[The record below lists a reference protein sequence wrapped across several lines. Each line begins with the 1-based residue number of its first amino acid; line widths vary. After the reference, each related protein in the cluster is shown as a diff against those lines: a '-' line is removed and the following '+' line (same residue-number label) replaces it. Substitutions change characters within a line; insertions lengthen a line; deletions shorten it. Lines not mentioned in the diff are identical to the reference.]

1 MKATVANLKFLK
13 TFQTRNGEE
22 MYSWHVTM
30 DNGDAGEVSTKTHKE
45 PWAIGEEAEFTTE
58 QQTYGDKTYTKI
70 KKVFAQGGAGYK
82 GGGGGKWTPDP
93 EKESR
98 VERWAKQTLIGRQ
111 ACLNTAASL
120 IASGGGEATAENI
133 CGIAEKLEAW
143 VHRGVD
149 IRRLVKGPD
158 VKPAQV
164 TNDPPAHYSK
174 PTPAPAKADPNYTD
188 TDGSPLPF

>member
-13 TFQTRNGEE
+13 TFQTRSGGE
-22 MYSWHVTM
+22 MYSWHVVM
-30 DNGDAGEVSTKTHKE
+30 DNGDAGEVSTKTDKA
-45 PWAIGEEAEFTTE
+45 PWTIGEEAEFTTE

-70 KKVFAQGGAGYK
+70 KKAFTQGGGFK
-82 GGGGGKWTPDP
+82 GGGGSKWTPDP

-120 IASGGGEATAENI
+120 IASGSGEATTENI

-149 IRRLVKGPD
+149 MRRLAKGEP
-158 VKPAQV
+158 KPAQV
-164 TNDPPAHYSK
+164 TNDPPAQYAK
-174 PTPAPAKADPNYTD
+174 PAPAHAKADPNYTD

>member
-30 DNGDAGEVSTKTHKE
+30 DNGDAGEVATKTHKE

-70 KKVFAQGGAGYK
+70 KKVFAQGGGGYK
-82 GGGGGKWTPDP
+82 GGGGSKWTPDP

-120 IASGGGEATAENI
+120 IASGGGPSTLDNLFALADKIEEH
-133 CGIAEKLEAW
+133 

-149 IRRLVKGPD
+149 IRRLAKGTD

-164 TNDPPAHYSK
+164 TNDAPAQYAK
-174 PTPAPAKADPNYTD
+174 PAPAPAKADPNYTD